1 MENESG
7 KVKRGRVF
15 IGVVMG
21 FAVGVVVGFI
31 GGIRTSSLEML
42 WLIIGLVCVLIIGF
56 GIYRLLRSRKKN
68 T

>member
-1 MENESG
+1 MENES
-7 KVKRGRVF
+7 KKNKRGRVL

-31 GGIRTSSLEML
+31 WGLRTSSLDVL
-42 WLIIGLVCVLIIGF
+42 WIIIGLACIIIIGIGVF
-56 GIYRLLRSRKKN
+56 RLFRSGKKS

>member
-7 KVKRGRVF
+7 KNKRGRVF

-31 GGIRTSSLEML
+31 GGIRTSSLEIL
-42 WLIIGLVCVLIIGF
+42 WLIIGLACVLIIGI